1 MLTNS
6 KISENFSNLPNYH
19 GSFSVDI
26 LLDSEVESLLAEA
39 QDHSIRDYTMIY
51 LALNTGLRNSE
62 LTGLNV
68 ENILPYSDIT
78 NILDL
83 PPGIAKGHQ
92 ARSIPLHSQLRVA
105 LYSYLVSTFP
115 TETPT
120 PGHFPLFQSKFTS
133 TRLSPRDFQRIVN
146 IHSVNSIRRKIHPH
160 VLRHTFATKLL
171 ERSNLR
177 IVQQVLGHKHIQ
189 STQIYTHPSSNEILD
204 ALDKIK

>member
-6 KISENFSNLPNYH
+6 KISENFSNLPDYQ

-26 LLDSEVESLLAEA
+26 LLDSEIESLLAEA
-39 QDHSIRDYTMIY
+39 QDHSIRDYTKIY
-51 LALNTGLRNSE
+51 MALNTGLRNSE
-62 LTGLNV
+62 LIGLNF
-68 ENILPYSDIT
+68 ENVQPYDEIT

-92 ARSIPLHSQLRVA
+92 ARSIPLHSELRETLR
-105 LYSYLVSTFP
+105 LYLLSILDLSPEYISWD
-115 TETPT
+115 
-120 PGHFPLFQSKFTS
+120 PLFQSKYTH
-133 TRLSPRDFQRIVN
+133 TRLSTRDFQRIVN
-146 IHSVNSIRRKIHPH
+146 NHSVNSIGRKIHPH

-189 STQIYTHPSSNEILD
+189 STQIYTHPSSNEILE